1 MLNVICKH
9 NCKDCYALRVCAL
22 HAIKDQ
28 QGSIYVESDDCI
40 GCGCCVSVCPTGA
53 LQARLDSVRGDIS
66 RRTGHGFAH

>member
-1 MLNVICKH
+1 MLNVICKQ

-40 GCGCCVSVCPTGA
+40 GCGCCKTACVGFGYKA
-53 LQARLDSVRGDIS
+53 LEDKTMEWLKGTA
-66 RRTGHGFAH
+66 